1 MAIVKMKRLQIL
13 ALERDHDA
21 MLRRLQHMGC
31 VEISEPDTAS
41 LPDSLR
47 RCDTAAADCLAR
59 QRQLQTAMD
68 TLRRT
73 APPPKAGLLTP
84 RPRISERDY
93 LDEASLAAEL
103 ETARRINELAAD
115 INRLT
120 AKETQLRSEQAALR
134 PWRSLDVPLEL
145 TETRWCDITS
155 GTLPPFA
162 RWDEVQGALA
172 AQIPEAEAY
181 LLYAD
186 REQQCILLLTHKTVT
201 AAALELLR
209 SFGFAGGQLK
219 GRHGTPEENL
229 TALGDALR
237 QTAAEKEDARQALAA
252 LGVTAEVNG
261 RNDMTIDGQKFS
273 GNSQYLKEGR
283 VMHHGTI
290 MFDSDLD
297 RVAQA
302 LHVDQEKIAAKGVVS
317 VRSRVTTV
325 RQHMPHPVELEEFRR
340 VLLDNILAQQPGEEY
355 IFTEADKAQIARLRE
370 QRYATW
376 EWNYGQ
382 SRECEMTKKKRFP
395 ACGGVEAHLS
405 TDHGV
410 IEHIAF
416 TGDFFSVVEPE
427 VLAEKLVGV
436 RLEEQNLR
444 EALAQ
449 EDAGRYFSGLK
460 NEELIEL
467 LLS

>member
-1 MAIVKMKRLQIL
+1 MTQ
-13 ALERDHDA
+13 
-21 MLRRLQHMGC
+21 
-31 VEISEPDTAS
+31 
-41 LPDSLR
+41 
-47 RCDTAAADCLAR
+47 
-59 QRQLQTAMD
+59 
-68 TLRRT
+68 
-73 APPPKAGLLTP
+73 PKL
-84 RPRISERDY
+84 SY
-93 LDEASLAAEL
+93 LNLYTTDPAWNLAAEQYVF
-103 ETARRINELAAD
+103 D
-115 INRLT
+115 
-120 AKETQLRSEQAALR
+120 ALSR
-134 PWRSLDVPLEL
+134 
-145 TETRWCDITS
+145 
-155 GTLPPFA
+155 
-162 RWDEVQGALA
+162 
-172 AQIPEAEAY
+172 
-181 LLYAD
+181 D
-186 REQQCILLLTHKTVT
+186 RTYFMLWQNDNAIIIGKHQN
-201 AAALELLR
+201 AAAEINQQFVRENGVRVVRRLSGGGAVYHDMGNLN
-209 SFGFAGGQLK
+209 FTFIADAGDMESINFKLFCQ
-219 GRHGTPEENL
+219 PVV
-229 TALGDALR
+229 A
-237 QTAAEKEDARQALAA
+237 ALAA

-395 ACGGVEAHLS
+395 ACGGVETHLS

-427 VLAEKLVGV
+427 VLAKKLVGV

>member
-1 MAIVKMKRLQIL
+1 MGNLNFTFIA
-13 ALERDHDA
+13 DA
-21 MLRRLQHMGC
+21 GDM
-31 VEISEPDTAS
+31 ES
-41 LPDSLR
+41 
-47 RCDTAAADCLAR
+47 
-59 QRQLQTAMD
+59 
-68 TLRRT
+68 
-73 APPPKAGLLTP
+73 
-84 RPRISERDY
+84 
-93 LDEASLAAEL
+93 
-103 ETARRINELAAD
+103 INFKLFCQPVVA
-115 INRLT
+115 
-120 AKETQLRSEQAALR
+120 
-134 PWRSLDVPLEL
+134 
-145 TETRWCDITS
+145 
-155 GTLPPFA
+155 
-162 RWDEVQGALA
+162 
-172 AQIPEAEAY
+172 
-181 LLYAD
+181 
-186 REQQCILLLTHKTVT
+186 
-201 AAALELLR
+201 
-209 SFGFAGGQLK
+209 
-219 GRHGTPEENL
+219 
-229 TALGDALR
+229 
-237 QTAAEKEDARQALAA
+237 ALAA

>member
-1 MAIVKMKRLQIL
+1 M
-13 ALERDHDA
+13 
-21 MLRRLQHMGC
+21 
-31 VEISEPDTAS
+31 T
-41 LPDSLR
+41 
-47 RCDTAAADCLAR
+47 
-59 QRQLQTAMD
+59 QTK
-68 TLRRT
+68 L
-73 APPPKAGLLTP
+73 
-84 RPRISERDY
+84 SY
-93 LDEASLAAEL
+93 LDLYTTDPAWNLAAE
-103 ETARRINELAAD
+103 
-115 INRLT
+115 
-120 AKETQLRSEQAALR
+120 QY
-134 PWRSLDVPLEL
+134 V
-145 TETRWCDITS
+145 
-155 GTLPPFA
+155 F
-162 RWDEVQGALA
+162 
-172 AQIPEAEAY
+172 
-181 LLYAD
+181 
-186 REQQCILLLTHKTVT
+186 
-201 AAALELLR
+201 
-209 SFGFAGGQLK
+209 
-219 GRHGTPEENL
+219 
-229 TALGDALR
+229 DALPR
-237 QTAAEKEDARQALAA
+237 DRTYFMLWQNDNAIIIGKHQNTAAEINQRFVRENGVRVVRRLSGGGAVYHDMGNLNFTFIADAGDMESINFQLFCQPVVAA
-252 LGVTAEVNG
+252 LGVHAEING

-302 LHVDQEKIAAKGVVS
+302 LRVDQEKIAAKGVAS

-325 RQHMPHPVELEEFRR
+325 RQHMPHPVELETFRR
-340 VLLDNILAQQPGEEY
+340 VLLDNILAQQPGEAY
-355 IFTEADKAQIARLRE
+355 TFTEADKAQIARLRE

-382 SRECEMTKKKRFP
+382 SRECEMTKKKRFS

-427 VLAEKLVGV
+427 VLAEKLTGV
-436 RLEEQNLR
+436 RLEEQSLR
-444 EALAQ
+444 HALAC

>member
-1 MAIVKMKRLQIL
+1 
-13 ALERDHDA
+13 
-21 MLRRLQHMGC
+21 
-31 VEISEPDTAS
+31 
-41 LPDSLR
+41 
-47 RCDTAAADCLAR
+47 
-59 QRQLQTAMD
+59 
-68 TLRRT
+68 
-73 APPPKAGLLTP
+73 
-84 RPRISERDY
+84 
-93 LDEASLAAEL
+93 
-103 ETARRINELAAD
+103 
-115 INRLT
+115 
-120 AKETQLRSEQAALR
+120 
-134 PWRSLDVPLEL
+134 
-145 TETRWCDITS
+145 
-155 GTLPPFA
+155 
-162 RWDEVQGALA
+162 
-172 AQIPEAEAY
+172 
-181 LLYAD
+181 
-186 REQQCILLLTHKTVT
+186 
-201 AAALELLR
+201 
-209 SFGFAGGQLK
+209 
-219 GRHGTPEENL
+219 
-229 TALGDALR
+229 
-237 QTAAEKEDARQALAA
+237 
-252 LGVTAEVNG
+252 
-261 RNDMTIDGQKFS
+261 
-273 GNSQYLKEGR
+273 
-283 VMHHGTI
+283 MHHGTI

>member
-1 MAIVKMKRLQIL
+1 MTQ
-13 ALERDHDA
+13 
-21 MLRRLQHMGC
+21 
-31 VEISEPDTAS
+31 
-41 LPDSLR
+41 
-47 RCDTAAADCLAR
+47 
-59 QRQLQTAMD
+59 
-68 TLRRT
+68 
-73 APPPKAGLLTP
+73 PKL
-84 RPRISERDY
+84 SY
-93 LDEASLAAEL
+93 LNLYTTDPAWNLAAE
-103 ETARRINELAAD
+103 
-115 INRLT
+115 
-120 AKETQLRSEQAALR
+120 QY
-134 PWRSLDVPLEL
+134 V
-145 TETRWCDITS
+145 
-155 GTLPPFA
+155 F
-162 RWDEVQGALA
+162 
-172 AQIPEAEAY
+172 
-181 LLYAD
+181 
-186 REQQCILLLTHKTVT
+186 
-201 AAALELLR
+201 
-209 SFGFAGGQLK
+209 
-219 GRHGTPEENL
+219 
-229 TALGDALR
+229 DALPR
-237 QTAAEKEDARQALAA
+237 DRTYFMLWQNDNAIIIGKHQNTAAEIDQQFVRENGVRVVRRLSGGGAVYHDMGNLNFTFIADVGSMESINFKLFCQPVVAALAA
-252 LGVTAEVNG
+252 LGVQAEVNG
-261 RNDMTIDGQKFS
+261 RNDMTINGQKFS

-405 TDHGV
+405 TDHSV

-436 RLEEQNLR
+436 RLEAQSLR
-444 EALAQ
+444 DALAQ

>member
-1 MAIVKMKRLQIL
+1 MEYINSPRTDPCWNL
-13 ALERDHDA
+13 ALEQYVFDSMDRSKSYFMLWQNHNTIVVGKNQNTVEEINSDFVRAHDITVV
-21 MLRRLQHMGC
+21 RRLSGGGAVYHDMGNLNFTF
-31 VEISEPDTAS
+31 I
-41 LPDSLR
+41 
-47 RCDTAAADCLAR
+47 AD
-59 QRQLQTAMD
+59 
-68 TLRRT
+68 
-73 APPPKAGLLTP
+73 AGDME
-84 RPRISERDY
+84 S
-93 LDEASLAAEL
+93 
-103 ETARRINELAAD
+103 INFKLFCQPVVA
-115 INRLT
+115 
-120 AKETQLRSEQAALR
+120 
-134 PWRSLDVPLEL
+134 
-145 TETRWCDITS
+145 
-155 GTLPPFA
+155 
-162 RWDEVQGALA
+162 
-172 AQIPEAEAY
+172 
-181 LLYAD
+181 
-186 REQQCILLLTHKTVT
+186 
-201 AAALELLR
+201 
-209 SFGFAGGQLK
+209 
-219 GRHGTPEENL
+219 
-229 TALGDALR
+229 
-237 QTAAEKEDARQALAA
+237 ALAA
-252 LGVTAEVNG
+252 LGVQAEVNG
-261 RNDMTIDGQKFS
+261 RNDMTINGQKFS
-273 GNSQYLKEGR
+273 GNSQYVREGR

-340 VLLDNILAQQPGEEY
+340 VLLENILVQQPGEEY
-355 IFTEADKAQIARLRE
+355 VFTEEDKAQIARLRE

>member
-1 MAIVKMKRLQIL
+1 MTQ
-13 ALERDHDA
+13 
-21 MLRRLQHMGC
+21 
-31 VEISEPDTAS
+31 
-41 LPDSLR
+41 
-47 RCDTAAADCLAR
+47 
-59 QRQLQTAMD
+59 
-68 TLRRT
+68 
-73 APPPKAGLLTP
+73 PKL
-84 RPRISERDY
+84 SY
-93 LDEASLAAEL
+93 LNLYTTDPAWNLAAEQYVF
-103 ETARRINELAAD
+103 D
-115 INRLT
+115 
-120 AKETQLRSEQAALR
+120 ALSR
-134 PWRSLDVPLEL
+134 
-145 TETRWCDITS
+145 
-155 GTLPPFA
+155 
-162 RWDEVQGALA
+162 
-172 AQIPEAEAY
+172 
-181 LLYAD
+181 D
-186 REQQCILLLTHKTVT
+186 RTYFMLWQNDNAIIIGKHQN
-201 AAALELLR
+201 AAAEINQQFVRENGVRVVRRLSGGGAVYHDMGNLN
-209 SFGFAGGQLK
+209 FTFIADAGDMESINFKLFCQ
-219 GRHGTPEENL
+219 PVV
-229 TALGDALR
+229 A
-237 QTAAEKEDARQALAA
+237 ALAA

-395 ACGGVEAHLS
+395 ACGGVETHLS

-449 EDAGRYFSGLK
+449 EDAGRYFRGLK